1 VGGYV
6 LLFVKQNVH
15 AMVKSQALV
24 ARNWVVCF
32 FPEPENFYD
41 TKQKYFLYE
50 KSVNI
55 IQLASSLEKK
65 TYYCFRNFY
74 LRNDHLTVSGW
85 VCFVV
90 CETKCP
96 KIL

>member
-1 VGGYV
+1 M
-6 LLFVKQNVH
+6 N

-55 IQLASSLEKK
+55 IQLAS
-65 TYYCFRNFY
+65 TFIF
-74 LRNDHLTVSGW
+74 
-85 VCFVV
+85 
-90 CETKCP
+90 ETGRVR
-96 KIL
+96 